1 MREEGGVG
9 GGGGEKKTERRKK
22 EGKKEGE
29 SVTRKES
36 KSGDEQERMKMSAD
50 SEWVGADGEGKRGF
64 GMWRKERE
72 RDNRNTERH

>member
-1 MREEGGVG
+1 MA
-9 GGGGEKKTERRKK
+9 
-22 EGKKEGE
+22 
-29 SVTRKES
+29 RKES

-64 GMWRKERE
+64 EMWRKERE